1 MVSFL
6 GRWVPKVGSNLFTF
20 VAISGQDANI
30 FCEHPGVQVSVTR
43 PSRAS
48 NFGELSESY
57 KEMAFP
63 VRPVRELYVF
73 VVTIFIS
80 KSDEKK
86 RVGVTNV

>member
-1 MVSFL
+1 MVSFV
-6 GRWVPKVGSNLFTF
+6 GRRVPKVGSNLFTF

-57 KEMAFP
+57 EGMAFP
-63 VRPVRELYVF
+63 VRLGKYMFF